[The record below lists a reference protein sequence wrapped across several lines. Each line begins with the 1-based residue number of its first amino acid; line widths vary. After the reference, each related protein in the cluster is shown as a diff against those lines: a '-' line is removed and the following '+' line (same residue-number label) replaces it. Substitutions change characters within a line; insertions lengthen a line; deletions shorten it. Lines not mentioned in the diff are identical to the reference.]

1 MRSLTFVAVLLFAV
15 PAVAQDC
22 PVPDSAKAGGLAHRS
37 ADERLKY
44 LSTVIASESVRARR
58 WTLGW
63 GGTYGLLT
71 VAQLAAVGATPQAD
85 RVDWYVGAFT
95 TVVGVAF
102 VLIDPLEIIDAGA
115 GFADRAAH
123 ATPENTC
130 ALLAE
135 AERLV
140 KEGAAHQA
148 FGTAWYSHVANVL
161 FNAGVGL
168 FLWLAYD
175 RLVSGLVNF
184 GVGTAL
190 GEATIF
196 TQPTGLVDAWE
207 AYEQGERTAVRFHV
221 APAVGPN
228 LVGVRLGLTF

>member
-1 MRSLTFVAVLLFAV
+1 M
-15 PAVAQDC
+15 
-22 PVPDSAKAGGLAHRS
+22 PDSAKAGGLAHKTS
-37 ADERLKY
+37 AERLQY
-44 LSTVIASESVRARR
+44 LSRVIATESTRARR

-63 GGTYGLLT
+63 GGTYALLT
-71 VAQLAAVGATPQAD
+71 VAQLAAAPAVSGQDA
-85 RVDWYVGAFT
+85 VDWYVGAFT

-102 VLIDPLEIIDAGA
+102 VLFDPLEVIDGGE

-140 KEGAAHQA
+140 KEGADHEA
-148 FGTAWYSHVANVL
+148 FNTAWYSHLSNVL

-175 RLVSGLVNF
+175 RLASGLVNF

-196 TQPTGLVDAWE
+196 TSPTGLMDAWDT
-207 AYEQGERTAVRFHV
+207 YERGAQTAVRFHV
-221 APAVGPN
+221 APAIGPN
-228 LVGVRLGLTF
+228 LVGVRFGLTF

>member
-1 MRSLTFVAVLLFAV
+1 MRSLALAAVLLVAV
-15 PAVAQDC
+15 PSLAQDC
-22 PVPDSAKAGGLAHRS
+22 PVPGSAKAGGLAHKT
-37 ADERLKY
+37 AAERLAY
-44 LSTVIASESVRARR
+44 LSNAIATESTRARR

-63 GGTYGLLT
+63 GGAYGLLT
-71 VAQLAAVGATPQAD
+71 VAQLAVAPAFDAPD

-102 VLIDPLEIIDAGA
+102 VLFDPLEVIDG
-115 GFADRAAH
+115 GESFADRAAH

-140 KEGAAHQA
+140 KQGADHEA
-148 FGTAWYSHVANVL
+148 FNTAWYSHAANVL

-175 RLVSGLVNF
+175 RLASGLVNF
-184 GVGTAL
+184 GVGTAM
-190 GEATIF
+190 GEGTIF
-196 TQPTGLVDAWE
+196 TSPTGLVDAWE
-207 AYEQGERTAVRFHV
+207 TYEHGEKTAVRFHL
-221 APAVGPN
+221 APAIGPN
-228 LVGVRLGLTF
+228 LVGVRFGLTF